1 MVRPYNNS
9 DNSKLYLHNGPMS
22 TIGQRIRESRK
33 KVGLT
38 QEALARE
45 CGVSR
50 AAVAQWEGD
59 VTKPSLDHLQKAAEA
74 LDTWLPWLTT
84 GEWGQSP
91 SQQRALDQAQP
102 EQLPVPV
109 VDYFHA
115 GKWDLITDP
124 QMLDEGIK
132 FITTDFDVGVRA
144 FALNVT
150 GESMLPEF
158 QGGDI
163 IIIDPEVVPK
173 PGDFVIAKLD
183 LQVDGTFMKYRP
195 RGADKNDQPIIEL
208 VPLNEDW
215 PTQTINAKNPGHI
228 IGTLVEHRRY
238 RRRKSG

>member
-1 MVRPYNNS
+1 M
-9 DNSKLYLHNGPMS
+9 G
-22 TIGQRIRESRK
+22 TIGQRIRQSRK
-33 KVGLT
+33 EAGLT
-38 QEALARE
+38 QEALAGK

-59 VTKPSLDHLQKAAEA
+59 VTKPSLDHLQEAAVT
-74 LDTWLPWLTT
+74 LDVWLPWLTT
-84 GEWGQSP
+84 GEWGLSP
-91 SQQRALDQAQP
+91 SLQRGLDKAQP
-102 EQLPVPV
+102 VQRPVPV
-109 VDYFHA
+109 VDYFYA

-124 QMLDEGIK
+124 QMLGEHIK
-132 FITTDFDVGVRA
+132 FITTDFDVGAGA
-144 FALNVT
+144 FALTVT

-183 LQVDGTFMKYRP
+183 LKVDGIFMKYRP
-195 RGADKNDQPIIEL
+195 RGTDKSGQPIIEL

-215 PTQTINAKNPGHI
+215 PTQTINAENPGHI

-238 RRRKSG
+238 RQR

>member
-1 MVRPYNNS
+1 
-9 DNSKLYLHNGPMS
+9 MS

-33 KVGLT
+33 KAGLT
-38 QEALARE
+38 QQALAGE

-59 VTKPSLDHLQKAAEA
+59 VTKPSLDHLQEAADA
-74 LDTWLPWLTT
+74 LDAWLPWLTT
-84 GEWGQSP
+84 GAWGLSP
-91 SQQRALDQAQP
+91 SQQRALDHAQP
-102 EQLPVPV
+102 VQRPVPV

-124 QMLDEGIK
+124 RMLGEDIK
-132 FITTDFDVGVRA
+132 FITTDLDVGSMV
-144 FALNVT
+144 FALIVT

-158 QGGDI
+158 QEGDI

-183 LQVDGTFMKYRP
+183 LQADGTFMKYRP
-195 RGADKNDQPIIEL
+195 RGTDKKRQPIIEL

-215 PTQTINAKNPGHI
+215 PTQTINAKNSGHI

-238 RRRKSG
+238 RQRRSRG

>member
-1 MVRPYNNS
+1 
-9 DNSKLYLHNGPMS
+9 MS

-33 KVGLT
+33 MAGLT

-50 AAVAQWEGD
+50 AAVAQWEGGI
-59 VTKPSLDHLQKAAEA
+59 TKPSLDHLQEAAVT
-74 LDTWLPWLTT
+74 LGVWLPWLTA
-84 GEWGQSP
+84 GDWGLSP
-91 SQQRALDQAQP
+91 SQQSALDQAQP
-102 EQLPVPV
+102 VQRPVPV

-115 GKWDLITDP
+115 GKWNLITDP
-124 QMLDEGIK
+124 RMFGEDIK
-132 FITTDFDVGVRA
+132 FITTDLDVGSMA
-144 FALNVT
+144 FALIVT

-158 QGGDI
+158 QEGDL

-173 PGDFVIAKLD
+173 PGDFVIARLD

-195 RGADKNDQPIIEL
+195 RGTDKKRQPIIEL

-215 PTQTINAKNPGHI
+215 PTLTINAGNPGHI

-238 RRRKSG
+238 RRRKTG

>member
-1 MVRPYNNS
+1 MNPS
-9 DNSKLYLHNGPMS
+9 QLF
-22 TIGQRIRESRK
+22 
-33 KVGLT
+33 
-38 QEALARE
+38 
-45 CGVSR
+45 SR

-59 VTKPSLDHLQKAAEA
+59 VTKPSLDHLQTAAEA
-74 LDTWLPWLTT
+74 LESWLPWLTA
-84 GEWGQSP
+84 GAWGLSP
-91 SQQRALDQAQP
+91 SQQSALDQAQP
-102 EQLPVPV
+102 VQRPVPV

-124 QMLDEGIK
+124 RMLDEGIK
-132 FITTDFDVGVRA
+132 FITTDLDVGSMA
-144 FALNVT
+144 FALIVT

-158 QGGDI
+158 QEGDL

-195 RGADKNDQPIIEL
+195 RGTDKKGQPIIEL

-215 PTQTINAKNPGHI
+215 PMQTINAGNPGRI

-238 RRRKSG
+238 RRRK

>member
-1 MVRPYNNS
+1 
-9 DNSKLYLHNGPMS
+9 MS

-38 QEALARE
+38 QQALAAE

-59 VTKPSLDHLQKAAEA
+59 VTKPSLDHLQKAADA
-74 LDTWLPWLTT
+74 LDAWLPWLTT

-91 SQQRALDQAQP
+91 SQQRALDRAQP
-102 EQLPVPV
+102 EQRPVPM
-109 VDYFHA
+109 VDYLYA

-124 QMLDEGIK
+124 RMLGEDKK
-132 FITTDFDVGVRA
+132 FITTDLDVGSMA
-144 FALNVT
+144 FAIVVT

-158 QGGDI
+158 QRGDL
-163 IIIDPEVVPK
+163 IIIDPEVVPT

-195 RGADKNDQPIIEL
+195 RGTDKNGHPVIEL
-208 VPLNEDW
+208 VPVNEDW
-215 PTQTINAKNPGHI
+215 PTQTINVGNPGHI

-238 RRRKSG
+238 RRRKSGSIN

>member
-1 MVRPYNNS
+1 MVIRDNDN
-9 DNSKLYLHNGPMS
+9 DNSKLYLHNGFMG

-38 QEALARE
+38 QQALAGK

-50 AAVAQWEGD
+50 AAVAQWEGG

-74 LDTWLPWLTT
+74 LGAWLPWLTA
-84 GEWGQSP
+84 GARGLSL
-91 SQQRALDQAQP
+91 SQQRALDRAQP
-102 EQLPVPV
+102 EQRPVPV
-109 VDYFHA
+109 VDYLYA

-124 QMLDEGIK
+124 RMLDEGTK
-132 FITTDFDVGVRA
+132 FITTDLDVGSMA
-144 FALNVT
+144 FALIVT

-158 QGGDI
+158 QEGDL

-173 PGDFVIAKLD
+173 PGDFVIARLD

-195 RGADKNDQPIIEL
+195 RGTDKDGQPIIEL
-208 VPLNEDW
+208 VPLNENW
-215 PTQTINAKNPGHI
+215 PTQTINVGNPGHI

-238 RRRKSG
+238 RRRK

>member
-1 MVRPYNNS
+1 MVGPYNGN
-9 DNSKLYLHNGPMS
+9 DNSKLSLHNGPMS
-22 TIGQRIRESRK
+22 TIGKRIRESRK
-33 KVGLT
+33 KAGLT

-59 VTKPSLDHLQKAAEA
+59 VTKPSLDHLQEAAET
-74 LDTWLPWLTT
+74 LDAWLPWLTT
-84 GEWGQSP
+84 GAWGLSP
-91 SQQRALDQAQP
+91 SQQNALDQAQP
-102 EQLPVPV
+102 VQRPVPV

-124 QMLDEGIK
+124 RMLDEGIK
-132 FITTDFDVGVRA
+132 FITTDLDVGSMA
-144 FALNVT
+144 FALIVT

-158 QGGDI
+158 QDGDL

-183 LQVDGTFMKYRP
+183 LQADGTFLKYRP
-195 RGADKNDQPIIEL
+195 RGTDKKRQPIIEL